1 MYRYVKVSVE
11 EGVGWIVIS
20 RSEKLNALNSE
31 LLGELIKAVDEVE
44 ARGEVKIIVLTG
56 EGKAFSAG
64 ADLSEPASAETPEE
78 AGRVF
83 RNLARLVKRL
93 FNVEKPLIIALNGD
107 AYGGGAE
114 LIWTADLVV
123 AVENAKLVWPEARW
137 GYNAPILA
145 ALGPSILGPSR
156 TALLAMTAE
165 PLTAKEAHHYGLIAK
180 LAPDQE
186 SLREEVKRIA
196 KAIMENSP
204 QGIKSIKNALKLA
217 KTSPLIELGV
227 SELERLARGKEA
239 MEAAKAFKSKKKP
252 EYLW

>member
-1 MYRYVKVSVE
+1 MYKHVKVNVE
-11 EGVGWIVIS
+11 EGIGWIIIS
-20 RSEKLNALNSE
+20 RGEKLNALNSE
-31 LLGELIKAVDEVE
+31 LLEELVKAVSDFDSRED
-44 ARGEVKIIVLTG
+44 VKILVLTG
-56 EGKAFSAG
+56 EGRAFSAG
-64 ADLSEPASAETPEE
+64 ADLSEPASASTPEE

-114 LIWTADLVV
+114 LIWAADMVL

-165 PLTAKEAHHYGLIAK
+165 PLTAKEAHHYGLIAR
-180 LAPDQE
+180 LAPNQE
-186 SLREEVKRIA
+186 SLKEEVKKIA

-217 KTSPLIELGV
+217 KLNPLIELGI

-239 MEAAKAFKSKKKP
+239 MESAKAFTAKRKP
-252 EYLW
+252 EYKW